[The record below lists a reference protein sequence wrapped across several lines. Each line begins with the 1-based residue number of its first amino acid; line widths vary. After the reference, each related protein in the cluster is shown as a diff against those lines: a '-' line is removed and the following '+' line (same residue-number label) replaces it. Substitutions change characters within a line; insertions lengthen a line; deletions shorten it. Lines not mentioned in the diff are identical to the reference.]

1 MKWQKHAFAA
11 ITLATRKKQSTLGMG
26 TLRLLLSAIA
36 LMTLCFS
43 FADMALAQTAT
54 AYSKEAMEQALATKH
69 HYDLYGIHFDFDKA
83 VIQPDSNALLDD
95 ITTALKHF
103 PKWRLRITGHTDSTG
118 DAAYNEELSMNRA
131 NAIKQALVER
141 GIDAARLE
149 TLGMGEKQPVAS
161 NDTPEGQAL
170 NRRVE
175 LVRLDMKP
183 NIVVIMGDDI
193 GMWNI
198 GAYHRG
204 LMAGKTPNLDKI
216 AKEGMLFTDYYAE
229 ASCTAGRANFIT
241 GELPIRTGM
250 TTVGQAGASIGLPAE
265 ACTIA
270 TALKAQGYATGQFG
284 KNHLGDKNEF
294 LPTVHGFDEFFGY
307 LYHLDAM
314 EDPAHP
320 NYPQDLLNVVGP
332 RNMVHS
338 WATDVDDPTEMPR
351 WGKIGKQKIEDA
363 GTLYPER
370 MKTVDNEIRDLALNF
385 MEKAQKDGKPFF
397 CWLNPTRMHIVTHL
411 SEKYEKM
418 RNSENGWSEE
428 EAGMAQ
434 LDDDVGLVMQKLKD
448 MGVDDNTIVV
458 FTTDNGTEVFT
469 WPDGGQTPFAQS
481 KGTVMEGGFRVPCI
495 LRWPG
500 HVPAD
505 SVQNGIFS
513 GMDWF
518 PTFLDAAGNPN
529 ITDQLLKGV
538 KLGDRTY
545 KNHLDG
551 YDQMAAI
558 TGKGP
563 STRHEIFYLG
573 ESTVGAVRIDDYKYR
588 FIDQPQGWLGDKTKP
603 DVPYITNLR
612 LDPFERTGWPNDG
625 TKEGAQQ
632 YFDWFKYQFW
642 RFVFVQQLMAKEI
655 QTFLDY
661 PPMQRGASFN
671 LDAVKAEM
679 AKKMQQAEAASKGT
693 GQ

>member
-1 MKWQKHAFAA
+1 MKERCQPN
-11 ITLATRKKQSTLGMG
+11 
-26 TLRLLLSAIA
+26 AIA
-36 LMTLCFS
+36 SISAAVLAALITAATPAAA
-43 FADMALAQTAT
+43 AD
-54 AYSKEAMEQALATKH
+54 
-69 HYDLYGIHFDFDKA
+69 
-83 VIQPDSNALLDD
+83 
-95 ITTALKHF
+95 
-103 PKWRLRITGHTDSTG
+103 
-118 DAAYNEELSMNRA
+118 
-131 NAIKQALVER
+131 
-141 GIDAARLE
+141 
-149 TLGMGEKQPVAS
+149 
-161 NDTPEGQAL
+161 
-170 NRRVE
+170 
-175 LVRLDMKP
+175 KP

-204 LMAGKTPNLDKI
+204 LMAGRTPNLDKL

-250 TTVGQAGASIGLPAE
+250 TTVGQAGAKIGIPAE
-265 ACTIA
+265 ASTIA
-270 TALKAQGYATGQFG
+270 TALKVQGYATGQFG
-284 KNHLGDKNEF
+284 KNHLGDLNEF

-338 WATDVDDPTEMPR
+338 WATDKDDPTEMPR
-351 WGKIGKQKIEDA
+351 WGKIGKQRIEDA
-363 GTLYPER
+363 GPLYPKR
-370 MKTVDNEIRDLALNF
+370 METVDDEIRDLAIKF
-385 MEKAQKDGKPFF
+385 MDKAKQDGKPFF
-397 CWLNPTRMHIVTHL
+397 VWINPTRMHIVTHL

-418 RNSENGWSEE
+418 RNSENGWSEQ

-434 LDDDVGLVMQKLKD
+434 LDDDVGLVMKKLKD

-458 FTTDNGTEVFT
+458 FTTDNGTELFT
-469 WPDGGQTPFAQS
+469 WPDGGTTPFAQC
-481 KGTVMEGGFRVPCI
+481 KGTVMEGGFRVPAI

-505 SVQNGIFS
+505 TVQNGLMS
-513 GMDWF
+513 GLDWF
-518 PTFLDAAGNPN
+518 PTFLTAAGNPD
-529 ITDQLLKGV
+529 ITEQLLKGV

-551 YDQMAAI
+551 YDQTAMI

-563 STRHEIFYLG
+563 SARHEIFYLG
-573 ESTVGAVRIDDYKYR
+573 ESTVGAIRIDDYKYR
-588 FIDQPQGWLGDKTKP
+588 FIDQPQGWLGAKP
-603 DVPYITNLR
+603 HLDVPVITNLR
-612 LDPFERTGWPNDG
+612 LDPFERAGWPNDG
-625 TKEGAQQ
+625 TKEGGQQ

-642 RFVFVQQLMAKEI
+642 RFVFVQQVVGKEL
-655 QTFLDY
+655 QTFIEY
-661 PPMQRGASFN
+661 PPMQKGASFN

-679 AKKMQQAEAASKGT
+679 QKKMAEAEAASKGPSE
-693 GQ
+693 